1 MEVKFKDIIVG
12 ETYGIRYDKHR
23 MNEKYI
29 GKCMSMSQNKSSCIF
44 KVKLKYFWNNEHK
57 TMDNESM
64 YYDGIGHHF
73 YILGQKEKIQ
83 HDMEARALNIIL
95 RDILGDNNFCY

>member
-1 MEVKFKDIIVG
+1 MEVNFKDIIVG
-12 ETYGIRYDKHR
+12 NTYGIIYDKHR

-29 GKCMSMSQNKSSCIF
+29 GKCISMSQNKSSCIF
-44 KVKLKYFWNNEHK
+44 KIKMKYFWNNQYK

-83 HDMEARALNIIL
+83 HDMEERAYHKIMERIIGH
-95 RDILGDNNFCY
+95 II

>member
-29 GKCMSMSQNKSSCIF
+29 GKCMSMSQNKSSGIF
-44 KVKLKYFWNNEHK
+44 KVKMNYFWNNEEK
-57 TMDNESM
+57 YMYNESM
-64 YYDGIGHHF
+64 YYGGIGYHF
-73 YILGQKEKIQ
+73 YILNQKEKIQ
-83 HDMEARALNIIL
+83 NAMEERAYNKIIEK
-95 RDILGDNNFCY
+95 IIGHAI

>member
-1 MEVKFKDIIVG
+1 MEVNFKDIIVG
-12 ETYGIRYDKHR
+12 ETYGIKYDKHR

-44 KVKLKYFWNNEHK
+44 KVKIKYFWNNEDK

-64 YYDGIGHHF
+64 YYDGIGYHF

-83 HDMEARALNIIL
+83 HDMEERAYNQIMEQTIGHII
-95 RDILGDNNFCY
+95 

>member
-1 MEVKFKDIIVG
+1 MEVNFKDIKVG

-44 KVKLKYFWNNEHK
+44 KVKMKYFWNNEEK
-57 TMDNESM
+57 SIYNESM
-64 YYDGIGHHF
+64 YYGGIDYHFFILNQKDNIQNAMEKRAYNKIIEKIIGHA
-73 YILGQKEKIQ
+73 I
-83 HDMEARALNIIL
+83 
-95 RDILGDNNFCY
+95 